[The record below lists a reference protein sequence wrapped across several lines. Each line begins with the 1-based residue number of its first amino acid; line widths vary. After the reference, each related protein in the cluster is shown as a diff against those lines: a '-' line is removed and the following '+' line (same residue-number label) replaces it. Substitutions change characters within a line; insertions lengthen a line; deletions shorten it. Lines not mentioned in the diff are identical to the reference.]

1 MHDWKRKIPAQT
13 ALAATLLGLS
23 LLAGEA
29 QAQDKTQD
37 KTYIMKITLPT
48 INESQHLF
56 AKNYAAAVERD
67 SGGRI
72 KAEIY
77 PANQLGSIPRQI
89 EGTQFN
95 AIQCAVMPPEYLVGV
110 DERFE
115 VMAAPGLVDSL
126 EQAERLT
133 ADPAVQKMLLGLGAD
148 KGLHGV
154 GLYAIQPSSI
164 VARAPIRH
172 LSDLSGKKLRIIA
185 SPFQAAAF
193 QRLGAT
199 TIAMSLGDVL
209 PALQQGTID
218 AALNGMTV
226 YTSMHYKDAAKFI
239 TEINQPTI
247 FSIIELSKIW
257 YDSLPKDL
265 QQIVDADGAAEATA
279 VKPSA
284 VEMFEKA
291 RKDWTAAGGELI
303 NLPPDEQ
310 ASMLKTLASVGD
322 DVSNTKPQLSEAYK
336 IVTAAAQRVH

>member
-1 MHDWKRKIPAQT
+1 MREWKWETRAQT
-13 ALAATLLGLS
+13 ALAATLFGLS

-29 QAQDKTQD
+29 QAQDKT
-37 KTYIMKITLPT
+37 YVMKITLPT

-56 AKNYAAAVERD
+56 AKDFAAAVEKD

-95 AIQCAVMPPEYLVGV
+95 AIQCAIMPPEYLVGV

-126 EQAERLT
+126 EQAQRLT
-133 ADPAVQKMLLGLGAD
+133 ADPAALKMLLGLGSD

-164 VARAPIRH
+164 IARAPIRH
-172 LSDLSGKKLRIIA
+172 LSDLRGRKLRIIA

-218 AALNGMTV
+218 AALNGMTI
-226 YTSMHYKDAAKFI
+226 YTSMHYGDAAKFI

-247 FSIIELSKIW
+247 FSIIEVSKTW

-265 QQIVDADGAAEATA
+265 QQIIDADGATESQA
-279 VKPSA
+279 VKPHA
-284 VEMFEKA
+284 LEMFEKA
-291 RKDWTAAGGELI
+291 RNDWTASGGELI
-303 NLPPDEQ
+303 SLPPEEQ
-310 ASMLKTLASVGD
+310 ATMLKTLASVGD
-322 DVSNTKPQLSEAYK
+322 DVSKTKPQLSEAYK
-336 IVTAAAQRVH
+336 VVTSAAQRAH